1 MRSLR
6 CAVLLMLALA
16 GTSCEGG
23 NVTKLDGALGTI
35 PIFSPA
41 SFKERVTAHT
51 SDDIGEPR
59 KFSTYTWYLETERSP
74 SEVEA
79 FYAAQWPNGRSDRKE
94 DGEGDDDITFR
105 NPPLPAEDAPLGE
118 SASVTIKRAME
129 GRKTQFSITEDVFTR
144 RRPS

>member
-1 MRSLR
+1 MIMRSFQY
-6 CAVLLMLALA
+6 AALLVLALA
-16 GTSCEGG
+16 GTSCRQ
-23 NVTKLDGALGTI
+23 NVTQLDGALGTI

-79 FYAAQWPNGRSDRKE
+79 FYSAHWPNGRSDRE
-94 DGEGDDDITFR
+94 DGESDDDITFR
-105 NPPLPAEDAPLGE
+105 NPPLPAEDVPLGE
-118 SASVTIKRAME
+118 SVSVTIKRAME
-129 GRKTQFSITEDVFTR
+129 GRKTQFSISEDVFTR